1 MKKLVLTLAALSTSV
16 AFADHHHN
24 YNNSNNGGF
33 TTTQTVNYSGGFQG
47 GSQGTNMTV
56 KQALSAR
63 DDSMV
68 TLVGR
73 ITQQICNDDYLFTDG
88 TGAIK
93 IEIKHR
99 LWNGLTV
106 TPDDKLRIYGK
117 VDNDLMEPWDRTEV
131 EVISIEKVQ

>member
-24 YNNSNNGGF
+24 YNNGNNGGF
-33 TTTQTVNYSGGFQG
+33 TNTQTVNYSGGFQG

-73 ITQQICNDDYLFTDG
+73 ITQQIGNDDYLFTDG